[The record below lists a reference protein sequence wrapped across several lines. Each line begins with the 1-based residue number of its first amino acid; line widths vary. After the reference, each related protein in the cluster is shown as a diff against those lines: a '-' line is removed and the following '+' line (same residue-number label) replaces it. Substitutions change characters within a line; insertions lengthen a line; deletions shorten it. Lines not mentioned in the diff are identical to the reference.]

1 VNGISLFSGGGIGE
15 LAFKNIIPN
24 YRTVG
29 YVEWD
34 KYCQEII
41 RARIRDGIL
50 DDAPIF
56 GDIRQFNERFASK
69 YAGRVHFISAGF
81 PCQPFSVAGK
91 NKGKEDERNMW
102 PATIKCISIIR
113 PEYAFLENVPNLLTH
128 KYIRRIFGDLAEIGY
143 DCEWDVVSAAFIG
156 APHIRKRVWI
166 LAHAVNLW
174 QLQSQRTVENERER
188 SGDGRQDVA
197 DTKRKGL
204 HKGCQRKERQ
214 ATRCG
219 KQQQTNWST
228 EPDVGRVA
236 HGVAH
241 RVDRLKCL
249 GNGWV
254 PQVVKRILEVTDL

>member
-41 RARIRDGIL
+41 RAKIRDGIL

-56 GDIRQFNERFASK
+56 GDIRQFNKRFASK

-102 PATIKCISIIR
+102 PATIKCIGIIR

-143 DCEWDVVSAAFIG
+143 DCEWDTFGARTIG
-156 APHIRKRVWI
+156 APYPKRRLWI
-166 LAHAVNLW
+166 LCSKSGGDGLQSRNSKHKKVGTPTAIWNRAEFERLLRD
-174 QLQSQRTVENERER
+174 QLQLAVP
-188 SGDGRQDVA
+188 A
-197 DTKRKGL
+197 
-204 HKGCQRKERQ
+204 
-214 ATRCG
+214 G
-219 KQQQTNWST
+219 KN
-228 EPDVGRVA
+228 GRVA
-236 HGVAH
+236 VRVAN

-254 PQVVKRILEVTDL
+254 PQVVKRILEVTDVS